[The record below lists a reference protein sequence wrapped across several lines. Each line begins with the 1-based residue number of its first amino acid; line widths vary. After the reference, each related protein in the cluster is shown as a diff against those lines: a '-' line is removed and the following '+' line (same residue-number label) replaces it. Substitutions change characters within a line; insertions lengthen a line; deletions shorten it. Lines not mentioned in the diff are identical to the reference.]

1 MFSSSQNQLKDISD
15 VYYFKLPYIG
25 SLLHHIKN
33 KTLKLCKEFCKE
45 NFNNEIFNSLKVN
58 NYFSYKD
65 QITDDL
71 KFFPVYLK
79 LRVLVVVLATLAKLV
94 VILKLGCLC
103 KRISLIFLNIYIPP
117 QHALTLIII
126 FLLQIIGKANSK
138 VDLKLNKLFTLIR
151 ENLQP
156 FTKYLK
162 LTLFSMWNNALQ
174 EKLISVFQQF
184 SAISDKIFIL
194 AGRLNTRLSFYE
206 V

>member
-1 MFSSSQNQLKDISD
+1 MFITLNYHISAAFYTILKT
-15 VYYFKLPYIG
+15 KLWNFAKNFVKKTLTMRFLIHWK
-25 SLLHHIKN
+25 LTIIFHIK
-33 KTLKLCKEFCKE
+33 TKLLMIW
-45 NFNNEIFNSLKVN
+45 N
-58 NYFSYKD
+58 
-65 QITDDL
+65 
-71 KFFPVYLK
+71 FFPVYLK